1 MFKKLLVGLSIVLS
15 SAASAEI
22 LEAWDFSAIEGD
34 AQQNIALFDSA
45 KVIQEK
51 AGAHV
56 EYWQHDVD
64 GENVIAYVIRFK
76 DLASWAKWK
85 DNMSANE
92 DWLNWSSKEW
102 PKARPHLVASYA
114 MNNLL
119 NPEADVDLTEGMN
132 VMYMSAWEASDDSNN
147 MKLFASIQ
155 NSVKISEDF
164 GISSQVYVN
173 GPSGIFYIFNM
184 GKSFVDLT
192 SKLEK
197 RNTSK
202 EWQEYWSN
210 AQTQRPGQ
218 FVRQAWITRVA
229 NN

>member
-22 LEAWDFSAIEGD
+22 FEAWDFSAIEGD

-56 EYWQHDVD
+56 EYWQHDVN

-85 DNMSANE
+85 DDMSANE
-92 DWLNWSSKEW
+92 DWLNWSAKEW

-155 NSVKISEDF
+155 KSVKISEDF

-184 GKSFVDLT
+184 GESFVDLT

-210 AQTQRPGQ
+210 AQTQRAGQ

>member
-15 SAASAEI
+15 SVASAEI
-22 LEAWDFSAIEGD
+22 FEAWDFSAIEGD
-34 AQQNIALFDSA
+34 VQQNIALFESA
-45 KVIQEK
+45 RAIQEK

-56 EYWQHDVD
+56 EYWQHDVN

-85 DNMSANE
+85 DDMSTNE
-92 DWLNWSSKEW
+92 DWLNWSSNEW

-114 MNNLL
+114 MNNLF
-119 NPEADVDLTEGMN
+119 NPGADVDLTEGSN
-132 VMYMSAWEASDDSNN
+132 VMYMSAWEASDDSDN

-155 NSVKISEDF
+155 KSVEISDDF
-164 GISSQVYVN
+164 GLTTQVYVN

-184 GKSFVDLT
+184 GESFVDLT

-210 AQTQRPGQ
+210 AQTQRAGQ

>member
-22 LEAWDFSAIEGD
+22 FEAWDFSAIEGD

-51 AGAHV
+51 AGGHV

-85 DNMSANE
+85 DDMSANE
-92 DWLNWSSKEW
+92 DWLNWSSKER

-184 GKSFVDLT
+184 GESFVDLT

-210 AQTQRPGQ
+210 AQTQRAGQ